1 MCTVGIVWIEV
12 DKRHRI
18 VAGPDM
24 QHQTTATHPK
34 CHRVLGHPEAQG
46 VTFAGGCYIL
56 NRIVPISLIEGI
68 RIITGSST
76 EEIAAGSTDKRI
88 VAHPSI
94 KQVIPA
100 GGIKK
105 IVTGAGPKGIVVI
118 SPLDKTIRQR

>member
-1 MCTVGIVWIEV
+1 MSSPLVPVKSNPTIDELLITQTGAIGELKRLNGVCTVGIVWIEV

-24 QHQTTATHPK
+24 QHQTTATHPE
-34 CHRVLGHPEAQG
+34 CHRVLGHPEAQR
-46 VTFAGGCYIL
+46 VSFAGGCYIL

-88 VAHPSI
+88 V
-94 KQVIPA
+94 
-100 GGIKK
+100 
-105 IVTGAGPKGIVVI
+105 
-118 SPLDKTIRQR
+118 